1 MASSS
6 MDMKRISECEEI
18 LSTISPST
26 MKCKAAS
33 VQHLLQSNAQLM
45 DGIRSI
51 QSTGDTDKMP
61 SIPVMVSQIETNLL
75 EVIRIYKDL

>member
-1 MASSS
+1 
-6 MDMKRISECEEI
+6 
-18 LSTISPST
+18 

-33 VQHLLQSNAQLM
+33 VQHLLQSNSQLM

-51 QSTGDTDKMP
+51 QSAGDTDKMP
-61 SIPVMVSQIETNLL
+61 SIPVMVNQIETNLL